1 MSLRHWVVRG
11 TGTPKDKD
19 EVNRREVCECDGRVC
34 DLEVMGVPSILS
46 IIRKAK
52 SGRVHGRVTQAELL
66 KLQKS
71 GQFPDE
77 PVRIKVTRIHYVIC
91 QTY

>member
-1 MSLRHWVVRG
+1 VRRTPRAGGG
-11 TGTPKDKD
+11 TGWIVQD
-19 EVNRREVCECDGRVC
+19 
-34 DLEVMGVPSILS
+34 
-46 IIRKAK
+46 
-52 SGRVHGRVTQAELL
+52 ELL

-77 PVRIKVTRIHYVIC
+77 PVKITGAQMHYVNT

>member
-1 MSLRHWVVRG
+1 M
-11 TGTPKDKD
+11 
-19 EVNRREVCECDGRVC
+19 C
-34 DLEVMGVPSILS
+34 DLEDIGSPSKI
-46 IIRKAK
+46 K
-52 SGRVHGRVTQAELL
+52 SYPQCLRRTPCGGSGTGHDQFTQVELL

-77 PVRIKVTRIHYVIC
+77 SVRIKDTQIHHVNG